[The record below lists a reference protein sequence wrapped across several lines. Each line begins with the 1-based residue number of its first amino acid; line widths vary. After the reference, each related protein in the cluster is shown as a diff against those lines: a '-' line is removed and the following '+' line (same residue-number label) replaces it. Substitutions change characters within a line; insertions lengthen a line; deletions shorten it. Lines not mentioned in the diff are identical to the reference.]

1 MDFILKGSDATGVDV
16 VAEEV
21 QTTFAETT
29 LLRIDD
35 DAMVAKTFK
44 DKTQVL

>member
-1 MDFILKGSDATGVDV
+1 VDFILKGSDATGVNV
-16 VAEEV
+16 MAEEV
-21 QTTFAETT
+21 QTTFTETT

-35 DAMVAKTFK
+35 DAVVAKTFE